1 MTRRPRI
8 LLFDSGLGGLT
19 VARAVRALLPDA
31 HYLYGADVA
40 AFPYGAWDEPLLIE
54 RIVAVM
60 ARLIAE
66 ARPDVVVVA
75 CNTASTLAL
84 ARLRETFAVPFVGT
98 VPAIKA
104 RRATDHEPHHRGA
117 RHAGDG
123 QPGIY
128 PGPHRHLRLP
138 LHRDAARRA
147 ASGRACRSQAH
158 GNRAGPG
165 CRAPRDRA
173 RVSPPGRRRTDTV
186 VLGCTHY
193 PLLLPD
199 LEAASPWPVS
209 FIDPAPAIARRV
221 AGIVATLPARP
232 PEAAYPAPDGTVFL
246 TATGASSSLAVLC
259 GAGVRPP
266 GAGWTS
272 RARLSRRRPRRPR
285 PPPRTCGR
293 PADR

>member
-1 MTRRPRI
+1 
-8 LLFDSGLGGLT
+8 LFDSGLGGLT

-60 ARLIAE
+60 ARLIGE

-98 VPAIKA
+98 VPAIKPA
-104 RRATDHEPHHRGA
+104 AEQTTSRIIGVLATPGTVNREYTRALIDTYAFHCVVMLHGAPHLAELAEAKLMGTAPDPAAVRREIAPVFRRRAG
-117 RHAGDG
+117 
-123 QPGIY
+123 
-128 PGPHRHLRLP
+128 
-138 LHRDAARRA
+138 
-147 ASGRACRSQAH
+147 
-158 GNRAGPG
+158 
-165 CRAPRDRA
+165 
-173 RVSPPGRRRTDTV
+173 RRTDTV

-193 PLLLPD
+193 PLLLSE

-221 AGIVATLPARP
+221 AGIVATLPARL
-232 PEAAYPAPDGTVFL
+232 PEAADGAPDGTVFL
-246 TATGASSSLAVLC
+246 TATGASSSLAIHAEQGFARPVLLEIS
-259 GAGVRPP
+259 GAAQSPLPP
-266 GAGWTS
+266 SPAS
-272 RARLSRRRPRRPR
+272 S
-285 PPPRTCGR
+285 PPSASNMRSPC
-293 PADR
+293 